1 VIARACDVYDA
12 CADCVAEGIA
22 EQEADRLADIAAE
35 NARRA
40 QFGDPPI
47 GCEACGARQMVLEPS
62 YIDGADADGNR
73 GRRLPAEYVCGMC
86 GWAVRA

>member
-1 VIARACDVYDA
+1 VIALCGVYDG

-47 GCEACGARQMVLEPS
+47 GCAACGAHDMSYEPS
-62 YIDGADADGNR
+62 YIWGADADGRR
-73 GRRLPAEYVCGMC
+73 GSCTTASYTCQMC
-86 GWAVRA
+86 GKAIAP